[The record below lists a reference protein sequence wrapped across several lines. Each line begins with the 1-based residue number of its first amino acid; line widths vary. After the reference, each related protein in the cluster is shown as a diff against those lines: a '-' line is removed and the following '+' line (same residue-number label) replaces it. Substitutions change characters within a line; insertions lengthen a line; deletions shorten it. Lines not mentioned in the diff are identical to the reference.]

1 MRSGTILEPAAPQRV
16 WRGVALPTPLDEQE
30 GLGRSLRICLISPL
44 GYGLYRPE
52 SGYPFGGAEVQFF
65 LLARELSADPAFD
78 VFVLTTV
85 GERSG
90 VERFGSVT
98 VVRRRGKGR
107 LSRPAG
113 AMRVQ
118 RLAMLRRY
126 VSAFRDMRRVMKVI
140 DADVYAHAGAGVEVG
155 AYALICRLL
164 RRRFVYIVA
173 SSADLAHPYGQVR
186 GPLRWLYPLGVRL
199 ADAVV
204 CRTREQQTLLQA
216 RYRRDGVLIRTGH
229 PLVPP
234 VEDTKTTVLWV
245 GRVDPLKQPEMFLAL
260 AERLEKER
268 CVMVAMRNEAHDG
281 LLKTVREW
289 AAELPNLTLHEDVP
303 WTEIGRFFREAKL
316 LVNTSTYE
324 GFPNTFVQA
333 AMHRTPILS
342 WTVNPD
348 GVLTRH
354 RIGICTGGSFDR
366 LVEAARRLC
375 DSRDELAKHGA
386 RALRY
391 ATEHH
396 DLNRSVEEFKT
407 LAKSLAGVRARAWW
421 RR

>member
-1 MRSGTILEPAAPQRV
+1 MRRSTVLEPPACRRV
-16 WRGVALPTPLDEQE
+16 WRGVALPTPLEEQE
-30 GLGRSLRICLISPL
+30 GLGRPLRICLISPL

-85 GERSG
+85 GERPG

-98 VVRRRGKGR
+98 VVKRRGKGR
-107 LSRPAG
+107 LSLPGGEKRASHIT
-113 AMRVQ
+113 
-118 RLAMLRRY
+118 MLQRY
-126 VSAFRDMRRVMKVI
+126 VSAFRDMRRVMKAI

-155 AYALICRLL
+155 AYALICWLL

-173 SSADLAHPYGQVR
+173 SSADLAHPYGQVQ

-204 CRTREQQTLLQA
+204 CRTREQQTLLQT
-216 RYRRDGVLIRTGH
+216 RSRRDGVLIRTGH

-234 VEDTKTTVLWV
+234 VEDTKTTILWV

-281 LLKTVREW
+281 LLKTIREW
-289 AAELPNLTLHEDVP
+289 ATELPNLVLHEDVP
-303 WTEIGRFFREAKL
+303 WQEMTRFFRDAKL
-316 LVNTSTYE
+316 AVNTSTYE
-324 GFPNTFVQA
+324 GFPNTFAQA
-333 AMHRTPILS
+333 AMHGTPILS
-342 WTVNPD
+342 WRVDPD
-348 GVLTRH
+348 GVLHRH
-354 RIGICTGGSFDR
+354 RIGICAGGSFDR
-366 LVEAARRLC
+366 LVEAAVRLC
-375 DSRDELAKHGA
+375 QSREELAEYGA

-407 LAKSLAGVRARAWW
+407 LAKSLAGARAHAWW